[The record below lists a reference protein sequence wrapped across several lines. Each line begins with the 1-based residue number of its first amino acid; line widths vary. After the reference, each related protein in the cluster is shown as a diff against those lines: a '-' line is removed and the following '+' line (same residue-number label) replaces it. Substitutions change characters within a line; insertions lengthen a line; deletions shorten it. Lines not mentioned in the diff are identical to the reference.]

1 MYLQPFSHGQKQR
14 RQDRPRY
21 TASMAGL
28 SYAGVSYQSGF
39 LFWHPE
45 HRYFNTEPF
54 PLGSVFHPSHAPDFL
69 GTFGITVLPEA
80 AAVNK
85 NESQSSQPNGLAP
98 QSGHVS
104 NFRYPVS
111 PVIEHWTR
119 IVLSVIRPVADVC
132 PRRVPSL
139 DTSRTR

>member
-1 MYLQPFSHGQKQR
+1 MYLQPFSYGQKQR

-54 PLGSVFHPSHAPDFL
+54 PLGSVFHPSHAPDFF
-69 GTFGITVLPEA
+69 GPFGITVLPEA

-98 QSGHVS
+98 RRG
-104 NFRYPVS
+104 FEPRFPY
-111 PVIEHWTR
+111 
-119 IVLSVIRPVADVC
+119 RPWF
-132 PRRVPSL
+132 L
-139 DTSRTR
+139 